1 MKNFSNSRLIMYH
14 ISAKSKNLAN
24 NPAYQKVLV
33 EMRAT
38 LKTMRK
44 NTKDPWL
51 INDNYKAN
59 QTLIR

>member
-1 MKNFSNSRLIMYH
+1 MYH